1 MTYKNRIIPVFLFI
15 FLIFQS
21 EIGIC
26 MQKET
31 LSLPAD
37 RVFNHAVSLL
47 ELSDGTLLAAW
58 SSGSKEKNRD
68 TAIVL
73 SFKKLLG
80 NGWSE
85 PQILIDTPNRADGN
99 PIIFLLNNEIY
110 CFYSYLWGTGWST
123 ARLFYTKSKLNVLTG
138 DVMDINFSWTS
149 PKRVFPFYKMGDL
162 GRGKPVILDNKGFL
176 LPLYKE
182 FSGYY
187 SYVCEF
193 IDGKIIY
200 NSALIKSSPGNL
212 QPAIVQVMGGEL
224 LMLMRPE
231 RGGYFWQSFSKD
243 KGKTWSKPEQRKDLF
258 NPGSGFDLLR
268 LASGNIILVFN
279 DDSKSRTNLTI
290 ALSEDNGK
298 SFPIR
303 KILEE
308 EEDVD
313 FAYSSAIQDLKGK
326 INIVYSVD
334 KKEIRHI
341 VLDEKEIYSQISNY

>member
-1 MTYKNRIIPVFLFI
+1 MTYKNRIIPVVLFI

-26 MQKET
+26 MERET
-31 LSLPAD
+31 LPLPAD
-37 RVFNHAVSLL
+37 RIFNHAVSLL
-47 ELSDGTLLAAW
+47 ELSDGTLLVAW

-73 SFKKLLG
+73 SFKSPIV
-80 NGWSE
+80 NNWSE

-313 FAYSSAIQDLKGK
+313 FAYPSAIQDLKGK

-341 VLDEKEIYSQISNY
+341 VLDEEEIYSQISNY